1 MGDEGVVESWIVEA
15 GRRFES
21 KSSLS
26 MLPVLTLRLEL
37 REGMV
42 GEHRHLECWT
52 ELQWTEQT
60 R

>member
-1 MGDEGVVESWIVEA
+1 MGEEGPVESWIVEG

-26 MLPVLTLRLEL
+26 MLPGLTLRLEL

-42 GEHRHLECWT
+42 VVHRHLGKWT
-52 ELQWTEQT
+52 ESGV
-60 R
+60 